1 MKPRALVANTR
12 GEPPGG
18 PLASALRASGLESL
32 HCPTVAF
39 EPPEDPGELRDALDA
54 LERIDWV
61 IFTSAHAVDATC
73 SQAQWRASAAG
84 HALPRL
90 AAVGRATARR
100 LAELG
105 YQADIVPEVAG
116 AHPLA
121 SAVAAAAGT
130 LEGARVLWPRADLAR
145 RDLAVAL
152 SRAGATVVAPIAYRT
167 VPAPPES
174 LLPLKRAL
182 EKGTLDA
189 IAFCS
194 PSSAQNL
201 ARGLGHDGLTA
212 LAGKL
217 VVASI
222 GPTTSAALATLGL
235 PADVEAPEPST
246 AQLARALAARLREAA
261 GGAA

>member
-1 MKPRALVANTR
+1 MKSRALVANTR
-12 GEPPGG
+12 DEPPGG

-32 HCPTVAF
+32 HCPTIAIQ
-39 EPPEDPGELRDALDA
+39 PPIDPGDLADA
-54 LERIDWV
+54 LEGLERVDWV

-73 SQAQWRASAAG
+73 ARPQWRAAAAG

-105 YQADIVPEVAG
+105 YKADIVPDVAG

-121 SAVAAAAGT
+121 SAVASAAGT

-152 SRAGATVVAPIAYRT
+152 SRAGASVLAPVAYRT

-174 LLPLKRAL
+174 LVPLRHAL
-182 EKGTLDA
+182 DAGTLDA

-194 PSSAQNL
+194 PSSAQHL
-201 ARGLGHDGLTA
+201 ALGLGQQALAA
-212 LAGKL
+212 LAGRL

-222 GPTTSAALATLGL
+222 GPTTTAALVSLGL
-235 PADVEAPEPST
+235 PPDVEAPEPST
-246 AQLARALAARLREAA
+246 TRLATALAARLRGEQ
-261 GGAA
+261 GGAP

>member
-1 MKPRALVANTR
+1 M
-12 GEPPGG
+12 
-18 PLASALRASGLESL
+18 
-32 HCPTVAF
+32 
-39 EPPEDPGELRDALDA
+39 
-54 LERIDWV
+54 DWV
-61 IFTSAHAVDATC
+61 IFTSANAVEATC
-73 SQAQWRASAAG
+73 AQPQWRAAARA

-100 LAELG
+100 LSELG
-105 YQADIVPEVAG
+105 YQADIVPELAG

-130 LEGARVLWPRADLAR
+130 LEGARVLWPRGDLAR

-167 VPAPPES
+167 VPAPAES
-174 LLPLKRAL
+174 LEPLKHAL
-182 EKGTLDA
+182 AKGTLDA

-194 PSSAQNL
+194 PSSAQYL
-201 ARGLGHDGLTA
+201 AA
-212 LAGKL
+212 AW
-217 VVASI
+217 VASRSRRSRANWSSPPS
-222 GPTTSAALATLGL
+222 GPTTSAALASLGL

-246 AQLARALAARLREAA
+246 ARLASALAARLLQEA

>member
-1 MKPRALVANTR
+1 MKNRALVANTR
-12 GEPPGG
+12 SEPPGG
-18 PLASALRASGLESL
+18 PLASALRARGLESL
-32 HCPTVAF
+32 HCPTVAY
-39 EPPEDPGELRDALDA
+39 EPPEDPCELADALGA

-61 IFTSAHAVDATC
+61 IF
-73 SQAQWRASAAG
+73 
-84 HALPRL
+84 
-90 AAVGRATARR
+90 
-100 LAELG
+100 G
-105 YQADIVPEVAG
+105 YHADIVPEVAG

-174 LLPLKRAL
+174 LVALKHAL
-182 EKGTLDA
+182 ESGTLDA

-201 ARGLGHDGLTA
+201 ALGLGYEGLTA
-212 LAGKL
+212 LSGKL

-246 AQLARALAARLREAA
+246 DQLARALAARLREAA